1 MRLLKKSLASI
12 FILLIAF
19 GAANVSFASK
29 ADVLFAKAEK
39 TIAAAEKS
47 TRTSDKN
54 DNYQNAIRSLN
65 DIAGDKKYS
74 GMPEGAKA
82 LYEMAM
88 IYGTADKRTKTYNL
102 NTSVETFKRL
112 INNYDRPKSELL
124 NDMEEPEAKQVLDYV
139 ADAKKMRLKFAKE
152 LDKHNS
158 TGILYKII
166 DFFVALTGR
175 VPSFSYWFAI
185 VLITIIIKILITP
198 LTKAQFKSMKE
209 MQKIAPLVKQLQEK
223 YKGDQKTLGEKTMD
237 LYKEHGVNPFAS
249 CLPLL
254 IQLPILMMLFYMIN
268 AYKFQF
274 EQASFFWIGSKL
286 SHLWGQTLPIG
297 PVGGKVWFTA
307 GNLAEADLILVVL
320 YLFSMYISTK
330 MSAVDPTQAE
340 QQKMMSIMM
349 PLMFAFIFAGY
360 PAAFLLYWLV
370 LNILQTG
377 QQYLI
382 LHAPE
387 PPAEGAGAPGEPSAP
402 APTDTT
408 DRASRSRRRRRR

>member
-1 MRLLKKSLASI
+1 MRLPKTSLALI
-12 FILLIAF
+12 FILLISLS
-19 GAANVSFASK
+19 AATFSFASK
-29 ADVLFAKAEK
+29 ADVLFAKADK
-39 TIAAAEKS
+39 AVAAAEKS

-54 DNYQNAIRSLN
+54 DNYQQAIKYLN
-65 DIAGDKKYS
+65 DIANNKKYS

-82 LYEMAM
+82 LYETAL
-88 IYGTADKRTKTYNL
+88 IYGTADKRTKTFNL

-124 NDMEEPEAKQVLDYV
+124 NDMEDSEARQVLDIV
-139 ADAKKMRLKFAKE
+139 ADAKKMRLKFASE
-152 LDKHNS
+152 LDKQNS
-158 TGILYKII
+158 KGILYKII
-166 DFFVALTGR
+166 DSFVKLTGSN
-175 VPSFSYWFAI
+175 PDYSYGIAI
-185 VLITIIIKILITP
+185 ILITIIIKILITP

-209 MQKIAPLVKQLQEK
+209 MQRIAPLVKQLQEK
-223 YKGDQKTLGEKTMD
+223 YKGDQKAIGEKTMD

-254 IQLPILMMLFYMIN
+254 VQMPILMMLFYMIN

-274 EQASFFWIGSKL
+274 EKASFLWIGSGI

-320 YLFSMYISTK
+320 YLISMYISTK

-360 PAAFLLYWLV
+360 PSAFLLYWLV

-382 LHAPE
+382 MRAPE
-387 PPAEGAGAPGEPSAP
+387 PPAAGAAAPGAP
-402 APTDTT
+402 APTEPTDT